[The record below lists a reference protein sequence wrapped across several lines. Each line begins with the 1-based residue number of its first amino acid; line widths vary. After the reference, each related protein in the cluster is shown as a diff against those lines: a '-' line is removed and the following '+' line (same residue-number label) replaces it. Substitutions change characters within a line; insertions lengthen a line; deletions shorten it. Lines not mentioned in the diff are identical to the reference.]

1 MNYQNWSFIVNMTE
15 GSRNVLYLSVLY
27 FFTNP
32 FLLHIWK
39 TWKISSERKVKKRT
53 WDIQVS
59 VFWRSSRGRLE
70 STSQEC
76 PLNVRLGRLPDVRLR
91 HPQDGQIGSLR
102 DVLGMLQGEVLGTSW
117 ELIFAGWDKVFL
129 WFLQRSATT
138 DVQLGPKYA
147 SAFIYLQLSPIEF
160 IDVLNIFAVKYTF
173 SVKRRMK

>member
-1 MNYQNWSFIVNMTE
+1 MWIWNQCDHCVYEVWQCCNKQSTHFIVAYNKIHKVHIYIYNSIWIKERIFKFNVIVNMTE

-102 DVLGMLQGEVLGTSW
+102 DVLGML
-117 ELIFAGWDKVFL
+117 
-129 WFLQRSATT
+129 
-138 DVQLGPKYA
+138 
-147 SAFIYLQLSPIEF
+147 
-160 IDVLNIFAVKYTF
+160 
-173 SVKRRMK
+173 